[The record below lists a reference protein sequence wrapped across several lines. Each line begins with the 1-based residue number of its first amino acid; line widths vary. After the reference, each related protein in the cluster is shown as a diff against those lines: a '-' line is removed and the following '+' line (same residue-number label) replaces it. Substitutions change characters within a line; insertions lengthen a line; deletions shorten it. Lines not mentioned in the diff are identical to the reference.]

1 MYEFET
7 NGTCSTRI
15 CFDIENGKLHS
26 VKFDNGCNGNL
37 KALGILVEGMDASEI
52 YKKLKGVKCDNK
64 ETSCGDQLARAIE
77 KYCPTSLYSPS

>member
-37 KALGILVEGMDASEI
+37 KALGILVEGMDAADI
-52 YKKLKGVKCDNK
+52 YKKLKGVKCDHK

-77 KYCPTSLYSPS
+77 KYCPVSLYSPS

>member
-37 KALGILVEGMDASEI
+37 KALGILVEGMDAADI
-52 YKKLKGVKCDNK
+52 YKKLKGLRCENK
-64 ETSCGDQLARAIE
+64 ETSCADQLARAIE
-77 KYCPTSLYSPS
+77 QNCPTSLYNPS